1 MLILSIQ
8 LHIFFL
14 VELGKS
20 ASTTTASDF
29 IEVLKYRGARTQNC
43 ARAHPHSHT
52 PTLTFITCHCFVTTQ
67 YVQFSK
73 AVITDWFGLRQR
85 SLQLVLA

>member
-29 IEVLKYRGARTQNC
+29 IEVLKYRGGRTQNC
-43 ARAHPHSHT
+43 ARAHPHS
-52 PTLTFITCHCFVTTQ
+52 LELSSLAIVSS
-67 YVQFSK
+67 VRSMFSS
-73 AVITDWFGLRQR
+73 ARL
-85 SLQLVLA
+85 